1 VLDTRMPGRGRVNVN
16 PERLE
21 TSRQVGR
28 FLGTQ
33 QGRDL
38 LGRLGCGR
46 QARVVIA
53 GPEGTLAEV
62 LDRVGGHP
70 LPVLVAVG
78 DGAGG
83 PVRWLLVPAEAG

>member
-1 VLDTRMPGRGRVNVN
+1 
-16 PERLE
+16 
-21 TSRQVGR
+21 
-28 FLGTQ
+28 
-33 QGRDL
+33 
-38 LGRLGCGR
+38 
-46 QARVVIA
+46 VVIA